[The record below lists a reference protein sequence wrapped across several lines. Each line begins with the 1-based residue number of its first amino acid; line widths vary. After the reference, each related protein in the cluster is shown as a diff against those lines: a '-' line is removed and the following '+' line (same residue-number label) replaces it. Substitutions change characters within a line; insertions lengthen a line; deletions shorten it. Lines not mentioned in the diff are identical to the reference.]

1 MTLSDGDGVYREKER
16 EKESQ
21 IFSQQWYLNPVNA
34 SVSIHATHP
43 FSSHSKTM
51 SQNGSMC
58 VKQPFQRERQG
69 EGTTGGVG
77 KEKNKCHAM
86 QTVKRAQSLQQ
97 FYSTSWA
104 ELQQLPADKPS
115 MLAAASA
122 ALCCPPNSNSFRAPS
137 GCKQMQFCISGS
149 LDITEA
155 EWQHSSFCPMCNK
168 SFTTNLKKEKKKK
181 QKRLIAKFM

>member
-1 MTLSDGDGVYREKER
+1 MLLFLYMPHTLFPLTAKPCRKMAACASNSLFKER
-16 EKESQ
+16 GKGRG
-21 IFSQQWYLNPVNA
+21 QQEEW
-34 SVSIHATHP
+34 
-43 FSSHSKTM
+43 
-51 SQNGSMC
+51 
-58 VKQPFQRERQG
+58 
-69 EGTTGGVG
+69 G
-77 KEKNKCHAM
+77 KRKNKCHAM

-115 MLAAASA
+115 LLAAASA

-168 SFTTNLKKEKKKK
+168 SFTTNLKKETKK
-181 QKRLIAKFM
+181 INY